1 MKLITPVFN
10 FLNSALYSVY
20 LKQSLNDDRL
30 GGGAM
35 KLSHGGYTCTAWSC
49 ELFMD
54 EDNASYYKKSR
65 SMSR

>member
-30 GGGAM
+30 GGSAM
-35 KLSHGGYTCTAWSC
+35 KLSHGGYTAGSC

-54 EDNASYYKKSR
+54 EDNASYYK
-65 SMSR
+65 